1 MVGTAECNAALIH
14 VFSCSRCSKLAGVA
28 HWKEVLSQVSTIYT
42 DAKHAADVEEK
53 EYIFKVQATTQLG
66 QDEDRLITV
75 GKVKIDMAQ
84 YATLGQ
90 KEHLTTLQMPFSL
103 GRTFTQALP
112 FGQLRLKVSAH
123 MVKHV
128 GEDDEIS
135 EMSSGLGASTA
146 GSRQHEQD
154 LAGFPDVE
162 HSRDSA
168 LSAVAEGFEG
178 DGSGVQPS
186 LVHPPVKFA
195 SSESSGDAQ
204 GIGTSV
210 HPSRQDLQA
219 GDRGQELEAAQQEVV
234 ALRARVQQL
243 ELDTH
248 SSSSLELKNLSLQQV

>member
-1 MVGTAECNAALIH
+1 M
-14 VFSCSRCSKLAGVA
+14 
-28 HWKEVLSQVSTIYT
+28 
-42 DAKHAADVEEK
+42 
-53 EYIFKVQATTQLG
+53 
-66 QDEDRLITV
+66 
-75 GKVKIDMAQ
+75 
-84 YATLGQ
+84 
-90 KEHLTTLQMPFSL
+90 
-103 GRTFTQALP
+103 
-112 FGQLRLKVSAH
+112 
-123 MVKHV
+123 

-219 GDRGQELEAAQQEVV
+219 VRLCSYLLVP
-234 ALRARVQQL
+234 R
-243 ELDTH
+243 
-248 SSSSLELKNLSLQQV
+248 